1 MEIRKQKERN
11 HYNKRAGYILKENY
25 AHFNWNEGSKN
36 FGIVARSHFKF
47 TEEKIRQVVR
57 QKGKNNVTILDYGC
71 GTGVHSIFLAKQGA
85 RVYGIDIS
93 KNAITIAKEWAKRKH
108 VKAQTVFQLMDG
120 EKLLFPENFFD
131 IVFNCD
137 TLSCVDRKKV
147 FPEIV
152 RVLKPHGYFISVDT
166 LGHNP
171 ILNLRRR
178 IRLMRGDRTL
188 QTFNNILTTNDIKT
202 MLQYFDKADVRF
214 FHLFTIA
221 GILLEKLFGFISIGR
236 FLEKIDKRVL
246 AFPFFQ
252 KYAFKVV
259 FILSSSKKGHDKKN
273 I

>member
-11 HYNKRAGYILKENY
+11 HYDKRAQQILKENY

-36 FGIVARSHFKF
+36 FGIIARSHFKF
-47 TEEKIRQVVR
+47 TEEKIRRTIREKDR
-57 QKGKNNVTILDYGC
+57 QNAMILDYGC

-85 RVYGIDIS
+85 CVYGIDIS
-93 KNAITIAKEWAKRKH
+93 ESAITIAKEWANRKH
-108 VKAQTVFQLMDG
+108 VKKQIVFQVMDG

-137 TLSCVDRKKV
+137 TLSCVDREKA

-152 RVLKPHGYFISVDT
+152 RVLKPDGYFISVDT

-171 ILNLRRR
+171 ILNLRRK
-178 IRLMRGDRTL
+178 IHFMRGSRTF
-188 QTFNNILTTNDIKT
+188 QTFNNILTMNDIET
-202 MLQYFDKADVRF
+202 ARQYFDKTKVRF
-214 FHLFTIA
+214 FHLLTLA
-221 GILLEKLFGFISIGR
+221 GIPLEKIFRFVFIGR
-236 FLEKIDKRVL
+236 FLEKIDKQIL
-246 AFPFFQ
+246 TFPFFQ

-259 FILSSSKKGHDKKN
+259 FIFSSPKKGYDKKN